1 MVGIATTL
9 TKYTA
14 ILAIIALAVVG
25 ALAIYQPGLLT
36 PLSDAGLPVP
46 DGGDSAPAG
55 VEQSTAGG
63 GEAVATTATATAT
76 QTAESEVA
84 ATSDSKRE
92 RVENLIHQKVNERR
106 EANGLDPIPQDDLL
120 RQIARSHSQEMA
132 QQGYFAHESP
142 SGERFGDRYDQF
154 GYNCRVPVG
163 DNRYATGGENIWKMT
178 ASTEPS
184 AETIASNAVRGWM
197 ESPDHRENI
206 MRPYWDDMGIGVY
219 ILDTGG
225 GVEIYAT
232 QNFC

>member
-1 MVGIATTL
+1 MTL

-14 ILAIIALAVVG
+14 ILAVIALAVVG
-25 ALAIYQPGLLT
+25 VIAITQPGLLA

-46 DGGDSAPAG
+46 DGGDPAPAG
-55 VEQSTAGG
+55 VEQSTGG
-63 GEAVATTATATAT
+63 SGEAVATTATAM
-76 QTAESEVA
+76 QTAESEAA
-84 ATSDSKRE
+84 ATSESKRE

-106 EANGLDPIPQDDLL
+106 EANGLDPIPKDDLL

-154 GYNCRVPVG
+154 GYNCRVSVADG
-163 DNRYATGGENIWKMT
+163 RYATGGENIWKMT
-178 ASTEPS
+178 ASSAPS
-184 AETIASNAVRGWM
+184 AEIIASNAVRGWM
-197 ESPDHRENI
+197 GSPDHRENI

-219 ILDTGG
+219 ILDTSG